1 MRLQLAQ
8 ALRDAWWQWQLSQ
21 NEAVLANGREAAARR
36 LRDDVARRYQAG
48 DLARADLNQAEGALA
63 QARAAQAE
71 ARAGAALAEPRL
83 ESLD

>member
-48 DLARADLNQAEGALA
+48 DLARADLN
-63 QARAAQAE
+63 
-71 ARAGAALAEPRL
+71 
-83 ESLD
+83 